1 MVLDRLSK
9 VEESVNSSAAHE
21 MRGTMIHSTLRLT
34 IPPRKMA
41 EALGILTPMA
51 ERIKVDPGCLGCHL
65 YMDMLEK
72 NVLMFEQLWRSEE
85 DLKHHLRSNEYRCVL
100 LLMEMGLAPP
110 EVRFNVITQTSG
122 FETIE
127 LART

>member
-1 MVLDRLSK
+1 MLVCLLK
-9 VEESVNSSAAHE
+9 AEEFGNSPATTKCE
-21 MRGTMIHSTLRLT
+21 VPMIHSSLRMEL
-34 IPPRKMA
+34 PPAKMA

-85 DLKHHLRSNEYRCVL
+85 DLTRHLQSNEYRIVL
-100 LLMEMGLAPP
+100 LVMEMALVQP
-110 EVRFNVITQTSG
+110 EVRFDVIARTSG

-127 LART
+127 LARA

>member
-1 MVLDRLSK
+1 
-9 VEESVNSSAAHE
+9 
-21 MRGTMIHSTLRLT
+21 MIHSILRLA

-72 NVLMFEQLWRSEE
+72 NVLMFEHLWRSEE

-100 LLMEMGLAPP
+100 LLMEMALEQP
-110 EVRFNVITQTSG
+110 EVRFDVIARTSG
-122 FETIE
+122 LETVE
-127 LART
+127 LARS

>member
-1 MVLDRLSK
+1 
-9 VEESVNSSAAHE
+9 
-21 MRGTMIHSTLRLT
+21 MIHSRLRMEV
-34 IPPRKMA
+34 PPAKVA
-41 EALGILTPMA
+41 EALEVLSPMA
-51 ERIKVDPGCLGCHL
+51 ERIKADPGCLGCHL

-85 DLKHHLRSNEYRCVL
+85 DLTRHLQSNEYRIVL
-100 LLMEMGLAPP
+100 LVMEMALVQP
-110 EVRFNVITQTSG
+110 EVRFDVIARTSG